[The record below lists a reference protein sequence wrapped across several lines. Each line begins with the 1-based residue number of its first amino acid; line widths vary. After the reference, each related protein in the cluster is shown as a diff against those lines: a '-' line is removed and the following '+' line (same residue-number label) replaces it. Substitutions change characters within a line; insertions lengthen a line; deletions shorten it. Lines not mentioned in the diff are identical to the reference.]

1 MKKPKFYSL
10 IPAKLNS
17 FRLKKKNLLKINN
30 KSLLHLSIE
39 QSLGSKLIQKTI
51 VSTNSKTIIDHCK
64 NYKIRILKRLKRYS
78 SNLAPSSYVIKDFI
92 SQMKITDPSNTFIV
106 YLQPTSPLRSS
117 KQIDQAIKKIVNSKK
132 KNLISFKNGNPSIL
146 KYFYIRNKKIVPIYK
161 KGVVKNTQTLP
172 KVIIPNGA
180 IFIFN
185 IKNFLKYKQV
195 PFSNFIP
202 FMMNEVS
209 SIDIDTYSDLIL
221 ARKKFK

>member
-64 NYKIRILKRLKRYS
+64 KYKIKVLKRLKKYS
-78 SNLAPSSYVIKDFI
+78 FNWAPSSYIINDFI

-117 KQIDQAIKKIVNSKK
+117 KQIDEAIKKIINSKK

-146 KYFYIRNKKIVPIYK
+146 KCFYLRNKRIVPVYL
-161 KGVVKNTQTLP
+161 KGVVSNTQSLP

-185 IKNFLKYKQV
+185 IKNFLKYKQI
-195 PFSNFIP
+195 PFSNFVP
-202 FMMNEVS
+202 FMMSEIS